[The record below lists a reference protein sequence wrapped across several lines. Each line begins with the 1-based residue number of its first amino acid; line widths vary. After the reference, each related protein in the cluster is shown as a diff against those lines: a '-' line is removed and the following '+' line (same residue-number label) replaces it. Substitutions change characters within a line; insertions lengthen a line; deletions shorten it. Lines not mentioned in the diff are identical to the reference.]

1 MSPRE
6 RQARRRSKTH
16 AVPVILGSVFGF
28 LLICGIAFGVGMMVN
43 VNRWLSDLPDY
54 TDIDNYMTSEPTSI
68 VDMNGNE
75 IASLYVQNRDSVEF
89 DQISPYVIKGTVDV
103 EDERFYAHPG
113 VDIIGIGR
121 AVLNQLAGRSE
132 GASTITQQLVRNT
145 ILSEEQF
152 DNTIERKVREAWI
165 ALQMEKIF
173 SKDEILTMYLNTIYY
188 GHGAYG
194 IQAASVTY
202 FSKNASDLTLAEAA
216 LLIGLPNAPGYY
228 DPTTNPDLALS
239 RRNKV
244 LGNMLRQGTIT
255 QEEHDAAVAE
265 PITLNLTEQTV
276 NGTYAHPYFVDYV
289 KTLLQEEFSTDVLFK
304 GGLTVKTTIDPN
316 LQALAEDAA
325 ISRMD
330 AVDSDGELNVGMTVI
345 DPKTGYIKAMV
356 GGRNYDADDSHINHA
371 TSRRSTGSAF
381 KAITLAAAID
391 AGMSPALPI
400 NCSSPMTIDPYYPAD
415 GQLRNYGNYDYGT
428 LTLAQATAKS
438 SNTGY
443 VQVALAIGNDKIIDM
458 SKKLGIDTDAAGMD
472 PYAASLT
479 LTGGGYGCSTVEMA
493 EAFATYAAGG
503 KHRNAVAISEILNRE
518 GEILYQHEDDPTEVL
533 TAGEAAAVTD
543 CLEQVMTG
551 GGTGA
556 SGRPSINQPIAGK
569 TGTGGTANDTTDLWF
584 CGYTPQL
591 SVAIWVGRSLT
602 NDAIPYLHTADTVL
616 PIFRTFMNSALE
628 GVAREEF
635 ATGTAPTYKK
645 NSEWKLAGGSTSVEK
660 AESPESPE
668 TEAATGPATENGT
681 TGGTTTGG
689 TTTGG
694 TTTGGN
700 GGANTPTQP
709 STPTPEPEPDPEPEP
724 EPEPE
729 TPAPS
734 PSPPPTA

>member
-255 QEEHDAAVAE
+255 QEEHDASVAE

-304 GGLTVKTTIDPN
+304 GSSTP
-316 LQALAEDAA
+316 
-325 ISRMD
+325 SR
-330 AVDSDGELNVGMTVI
+330 
-345 DPKTGYIKAMV
+345 P
-356 GGRNYDADDSHINHA
+356 
-371 TSRRSTGSAF
+371 
-381 KAITLAAAID
+381 
-391 AGMSPALPI
+391 
-400 NCSSPMTIDPYYPAD
+400 
-415 GQLRNYGNYDYGT
+415 
-428 LTLAQATAKS
+428 
-438 SNTGY
+438 
-443 VQVALAIGNDKIIDM
+443 
-458 SKKLGIDTDAAGMD
+458 
-472 PYAASLT
+472 
-479 LTGGGYGCSTVEMA
+479 
-493 EAFATYAAGG
+493 
-503 KHRNAVAISEILNRE
+503 
-518 GEILYQHEDDPTEVL
+518 
-533 TAGEAAAVTD
+533 
-543 CLEQVMTG
+543 
-551 GGTGA
+551 
-556 SGRPSINQPIAGK
+556 
-569 TGTGGTANDTTDLWF
+569 
-584 CGYTPQL
+584 
-591 SVAIWVGRSLT
+591 
-602 NDAIPYLHTADTVL
+602 
-616 PIFRTFMNSALE
+616 
-628 GVAREEF
+628 
-635 ATGTAPTYKK
+635 
-645 NSEWKLAGGSTSVEK
+645 
-660 AESPESPE
+660 
-668 TEAATGPATENGT
+668 
-681 TGGTTTGG
+681 
-689 TTTGG
+689 
-694 TTTGGN
+694 
-700 GGANTPTQP
+700 P
-709 STPTPEPEPDPEPEP
+709 STPTCRPSPRTRPSPHGRGGRRGRRAQRGHDGHRPQDRLHQGDGRRPQRLPECRTTTTSTTRRAAPLHRLGLQGHHARRRHRRRDEPHAAHQLLFPDDRDRDRT
-724 EPEPE
+724 
-729 TPAPS
+729 TPPTASCATTATTTTERS
-734 PSPPPTA
+734 PSPRRPRSPPTRATCRSRSPSATTRSSTCPRSWASTPTPRTSTPTPPRSPSPAASYRLLHGRDGRGLRHLRRGRQAPQRGGHHRDPQPRGRDPLPAQGRSHRGCLPQARPPR